1 MSQFYTDESR
11 ENETYA
17 LPDAETFYAKAGE
30 WAHDKNGE
38 RCDVET
44 YGMDHDRCG
53 EPVDGQDLNS
63 AGWYWLACLPG
74 CLPDSDPHGPF
85 ETEEEAI
92 EDAREDF

>member
-11 ENETYA
+11 ALETYA

-44 YGMDHDRCG
+44 DD
-53 EPVDGQDLNS
+53 DGKPLPDQDLNS
-63 AGWYWLACLPG
+63 AGWYWWACLPG

-92 EDAREDF
+92 EDARVSDF